1 VVRRRDKGRR
11 VWFGLAVA
19 IAAALFV
26 TGVALAA
33 SQTITGTGS
42 NIYTGGNG
50 ASFPTYTT
58 DQGEVVQ
65 FNVTGSGHNVTAR
78 QNGPDGNAL
87 FRTPTISG
95 GTVGVN
101 GTQFLGAGDYTF
113 FCTVHPSTM
122 QATLHVSG
130 NGTPQARPS
139 ATLAL
144 RTKTISKALKKGLLV
159 AINASAKID
168 GVGLV
173 AKLGKTAIGQSNG
186 VSLAAGQQVDVV
198 KLSKAGK
205 TKLRGRS
212 TAKVSVTAAIP
223 FGSPASAKGKLK

>member
-1 VVRRRDKGRR
+1 
-11 VWFGLAVA
+11 VWFAIAVP

-26 TGVALAA
+26 GGLAFA
-33 SQTITGTGS
+33 SAPIIGQPDNTYSAPSYTI
-42 NIYTGGNG
+42 
-50 ASFPTYTT
+50 
-58 DQGEVVQ
+58 DQGEVAQ
-65 FNVTGSGHNVTAR
+65 FQVTGSTHTVTAN
-78 QNGPDGNAL
+78 QNGPDGKAL
-87 FRTPTISG
+87 FRTPIISG

-113 FCTVHPSTM
+113 FCMVHPSTM
-122 QATLHVSG
+122 QATLHVSA

-144 RTKTISKALKKGLLV
+144 RTTKISKALKKGLLV
-159 AINASAKID
+159 GINTSTKLD
-168 GVGLV
+168 GVGII
-173 AKLGKTAIGQSNG
+173 AKLGKMTIGQSDG

-212 TAKVSVTAAIP
+212 TAKVSVTAEIP
-223 FGSPASAKGKLK
+223 FGSAASAKGKLK

>member
-1 VVRRRDKGRR
+1 M
-11 VWFGLAVA
+11 WFAIAVA

-26 TGVALAA
+26 GGLAFA
-33 SQTITGTGS
+33 SAPIIGQPDNTYSAPSYTI
-42 NIYTGGNG
+42 
-50 ASFPTYTT
+50 
-58 DQGEVVQ
+58 DQGEVAQ
-65 FNVTGSGHNVTAR
+65 FQVTGSTHTVTAN
-78 QNGPDGNAL
+78 QNGPDGKAL
-87 FRTPTISG
+87 FRTPIISG

-113 FCTVHPSTM
+113 FCMVHPSTM
-122 QATLHVSG
+122 QATLHVSA

-144 RTKTISKALKKGLLV
+144 RTTKISKALKKGLLV
-159 AINASAKID
+159 GINASTKID
-168 GVGLV
+168 GVGII
-173 AKLGKTAIGQSNG
+173 AKLGKMTIGQSNG

-212 TAKVSVTAAIP
+212 TAKVSVTAEIP
-223 FGSPASAKGKLK
+223 FGSAASAKGKLK

>member
-1 VVRRRDKGRR
+1 MRRERRRW
-11 VWFGLAVA
+11 VWFALAVA

-26 TGVALAA
+26 GGLAFA
-33 SQTITGTGS
+33 SAPIIGQPDNTYSAPSYTI
-42 NIYTGGNG
+42 
-50 ASFPTYTT
+50 
-58 DQGEVVQ
+58 DQGEVAQ
-65 FNVTGSGHNVTAR
+65 LQVTGSSHTVTAH
-78 QNGPDGNAL
+78 QNGPDGKAL
-87 FRTPTISG
+87 FRTPIISG

-113 FCTVHPSTM
+113 FCMVHPSTM

-139 ATLAL
+139 AALTL

-159 AINASAKID
+159 GVNASTKID
-168 GVGLV
+168 DVGLV
-173 AKLGKTAIGQSNG
+173 AKLGKTTIGRANG

-198 KLSKAGK
+198 KLSKTGK

-212 TAKVSVTAAIP
+212 TAKVSVTAEIP

>member
-1 VVRRRDKGRR
+1 VC
-11 VWFGLAVA
+11 FAIAVA

-26 TGVALAA
+26 GGLAFA
-33 SQTITGTGS
+33 SAPIIGQPDNTYSAPSYTI
-42 NIYTGGNG
+42 
-50 ASFPTYTT
+50 
-58 DQGEVVQ
+58 DQGEVAQ
-65 FNVTGSGHNVTAR
+65 FQVTGSTHTVTAN
-78 QNGPDGNAL
+78 QNGPDGKAL
-87 FRTPTISG
+87 FRTPIISG

-113 FCTVHPSTM
+113 FCMVHPSTM
-122 QATLHVSG
+122 QATLHVSA

-144 RTKTISKALKKGLLV
+144 RTTKISKALKKGLLV
-159 AINASAKID
+159 GINASTKLD
-168 GVGLV
+168 GVGII
-173 AKLGKTAIGQSNG
+173 AKLGKMTIGQSNG

-212 TAKVSVTAAIP
+212 TAKVSVTAEIP
-223 FGSPASAKGKLK
+223 FGSAASAKGKLK

>member
-1 VVRRRDKGRR
+1 M
-11 VWFGLAVA
+11 WFAIAVA

-26 TGVALAA
+26 GGLAFA
-33 SQTITGTGS
+33 SAPVIGQPDNTYSAPSYTI
-42 NIYTGGNG
+42 
-50 ASFPTYTT
+50 
-58 DQGEVVQ
+58 DQGEVAQ
-65 FNVTGSGHNVTAR
+65 FQVTGSTHTVTAN
-78 QNGPDGNAL
+78 QNGPDGKAL
-87 FRTPTISG
+87 FRTPIISG

-113 FCTVHPSTM
+113 FCMVHPSTM
-122 QATLHVSG
+122 QATLHVSA

-144 RTKTISKALKKGLLV
+144 RTTKISKALKKGLLV
-159 AINASAKID
+159 GINASTKLD
-168 GVGLV
+168 GVGII
-173 AKLGKTAIGQSNG
+173 AKLGKMTIGQSDG

-212 TAKVSVTAAIP
+212 TAKVSVTAEIP
-223 FGSPASAKGKLK
+223 FGSAASAKGKLK

>member
-1 VVRRRDKGRR
+1 
-11 VWFGLAVA
+11 VWFAIAIA

-26 TGVALAA
+26 GGLAFA
-33 SQTITGTGS
+33 SAPIIGQPDNTYSAPSYTI
-42 NIYTGGNG
+42 
-50 ASFPTYTT
+50 
-58 DQGEVVQ
+58 DQGEVAQ
-65 FNVTGSGHNVTAR
+65 FQVTGSTHTVTAN
-78 QNGPDGNAL
+78 QNGPDGKAL
-87 FRTPTISG
+87 FRTPIISG

-113 FCTVHPSTM
+113 FCMVHPSTM
-122 QATLHVSG
+122 QATLHVSA

-144 RTKTISKALKKGLLV
+144 RTTKISKALKKGLLV
-159 AINASAKID
+159 GINASTKLD
-168 GVGLV
+168 GVGII
-173 AKLGKTAIGQSNG
+173 AKLGKMTIGQSDG

-212 TAKVSVTAAIP
+212 TAKVSVTAEIP
-223 FGSPASAKGKLK
+223 FGSAASAKGKLK

>member
-1 VVRRRDKGRR
+1 VVRRRDRGRR
-11 VWFGLAVA
+11 LWFALAVA

-26 TGVALAA
+26 GGLAFA
-33 SQTITGTGS
+33 SAPIIGQPDNTYSAPSYTI
-42 NIYTGGNG
+42 
-50 ASFPTYTT
+50 
-58 DQGEVVQ
+58 DQGEVAQ
-65 FNVTGSGHNVTAR
+65 LQVTGSTHTVTAN
-78 QNGPDGNAL
+78 QNGPDGRVL
-87 FRTPTISG
+87 FRTPIISG

-101 GTQFLGAGDYTF
+101 GTQFLSAGDYTF

-144 RTKTISKALKKGLLV
+144 RTTKISKALKKGLSV
-159 AINASAKID
+159 AINASTKID

-173 AKLGKTAIGQSNG
+173 AKLGNTTIGQSNG
-186 VSLAAGQQVDVV
+186 LSLAAGQQTDVV

-205 TKLRGRS
+205 SKLRS
-212 TAKVSVTAAIP
+212 KSKATVKVTADIP